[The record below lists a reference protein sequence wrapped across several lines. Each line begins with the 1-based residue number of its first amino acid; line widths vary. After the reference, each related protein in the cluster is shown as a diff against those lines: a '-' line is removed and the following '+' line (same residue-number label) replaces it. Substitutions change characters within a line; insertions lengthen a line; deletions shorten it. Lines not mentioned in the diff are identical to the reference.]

1 MELIHPAIAHGA
13 KVGTHLYRRTNYR
26 LTCSGVPIEPQPKFL
41 KVRSK
46 PVFSAKIRVFFGL
59 ELSFRTSP
67 HTIYWAPIRAF
78 RCVVTEVTRRGVN
91 ALRVGRVLL
100 AALALLSVTSGCATA
115 ERETEPTYTPQTI
128 SIAVAPVLNLSGSR
142 DWDVVKATD
151 LVASELGT
159 FPGVTVIPVNR
170 SLALLAE
177 HGKTSVDS
185 PQDAEWLAEELA
197 ADGTVVAAITEYQP
211 YDPPVVGL
219 ILQLYQRG
227 SAKGGGAID
236 PVAASRE
243 ATDVALAGAS
253 SSIGEHPLQIQRV
266 FNAADPRVLKEMQ
279 KYAKE
284 REGLESPF
292 GWRVHAKSQVLY
304 LRFSFWS
311 AIRSMLWARAQC
323 GTDAGL
329 GAEEA
334 GEE

>member
-1 MELIHPAIAHGA
+1 MELIHPAIAHNTA
-13 KVGTHLYRRTNYR
+13 VGKHRYRRTNFR
-26 LTCSGVPIEPQPKFL
+26 HNCSRCLIGPQSRIPSA
-41 KVRSK
+41 RPK
-46 PVFSAKIRVFFGL
+46 PVFSAKIKGFFGR
-59 ELSFRTSP
+59 ELSFRTFA
-67 HTIYWAPIRAF
+67 HTICRAPIRAF
-78 RCVVTEVTRRGVN
+78 CCVVTELTRRGVN

-100 AALALLSVTSGCATA
+100 AALALLSVVSGCATA
-115 ERETEPTYTPQTI
+115 DRETEPTYTPQTI
-128 SIAVAPVLNLSGSR
+128 SIAIAPVLNLSGSR

-185 PQDAEWLAEELA
+185 PQDAEWLAEELQ

-227 SAKGGGAID
+227 SAKGGSAID

-243 ATDVALAGAS
+243 ATDVSLAGAS
-253 SSIGEHPLQIQRV
+253 SSIGDHPLQIQRV

-279 KYAKE
+279 KYAHE
-284 REGLESPF
+284 RKGLESPF

>member
-1 MELIHPAIAHGA
+1 MDLIHPAIAHGTLIGRHYFR
-13 KVGTHLYRRTNYR
+13 GTKIRRLR
-26 LTCSGVPIEPQPKFL
+26 RDRSLKFPL
-41 KVRSK
+41 FSPE
-46 PVFSAKIRVFFGL
+46 PVFSGKNIRISDQR
-59 ELSFRTSP
+59 LSFRTSRP
-67 HTIYWAPIRAF
+67 RISWAPIRAF
-78 RCVVTEVTRRGVN
+78 RCVVMELTRRGVN
-91 ALRVGRVLL
+91 ALRVGKVLL
-100 AALALLSVTSGCATA
+100 AALALLTVASGCATA
-115 ERETEPTYTPQTI
+115 NRETEPTYTPQTI
-128 SIAVAPVLNLSGSR
+128 SVAVAPVLNLSGSR

-227 SAKGGGAID
+227 SAKGGSGID

-243 ATDVALAGAS
+243 ATDVSLAGAS

-279 KYAKE
+279 RYAKQ
-284 REGLESPF
+284 RDGLESPF

-329 GAEEA
+329 GTEEA